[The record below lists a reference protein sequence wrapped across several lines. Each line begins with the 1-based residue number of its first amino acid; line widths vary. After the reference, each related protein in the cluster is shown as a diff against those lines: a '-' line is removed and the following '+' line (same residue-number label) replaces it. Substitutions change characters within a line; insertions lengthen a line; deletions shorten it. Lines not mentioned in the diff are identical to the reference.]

1 MPIYCDESGGVG
13 RGVMTLAAIS
23 IDEAAAD
30 AMLLSFRDA
39 TGLTGELKGSRIDMP
54 ERAIFYDLLA
64 KTAAPVVVSIA
75 ISALTPAKGADRGA
89 HDIAIYAQLLD
100 DAIAALIGG
109 NLGCVSVIM
118 DAGRYDDKILGK
130 VRSDI
135 AALIGPWNAA
145 QLVESHRL
153 AGLQIA
159 DVIANSFFNR
169 AFVTERQPQ
178 FAAMLQPFLDNGQ
191 ISMRLLHHDADE
203 AG

>member
-64 KTAAPVVVSIA
+64 KTGAPVIVSIA

-89 HDIAIYAQLLD
+89 HERPRDQ
-100 DAIAALIGG
+100 
-109 NLGCVSVIM
+109 GCV
-118 DAGRYDDKILGK
+118 RL
-130 VRSDI
+130 RRR
-135 AALIGPWNAA
+135 AA
-145 QLVESHRL
+145 
-153 AGLQIA
+153 
-159 DVIANSFFNR
+159 D
-169 AFVTERQPQ
+169 
-178 FAAMLQPFLDNGQ
+178 
-191 ISMRLLHHDADE
+191 
-203 AG
+203 